1 MKMAKETFLTLTA
14 KTLPKLLPLLG
25 QLNKQTSVLEKH
37 MKNLGRSSKIL
48 KQAQKELSDETVKN
62 AQAAAD
68 ASSAL
73 DKLNKAKQQGA
84 RVSASFERFLA
95 EEVKLKSSLISAN
108 DKLAIQNDRIA
119 KQQGK
124 MGIIARNKDFAKKQL
139 AEINRL
145 YDAVPTNLPTRKRT
159 SMGNFIEDTDA
170 IKTNKQNDLLRSS
183 LLEKKQA
190 ALNLLRKIEL
200 QERRAER
207 SLARQKTAQEKLVEA
222 KKKEEEAEKA
232 AKKAAAEKAKAAAKA
247 EKERL
252 ATMTKAEKEAEKLA
266 KAEEKKRLKEQKEAE
281 KARLKAEKDKERA
294 RIKAEKEAERLAKQK
309 LREEKKAAAEIEKA
323 KRKEAAELLKQ
334 QKKAAAEL
342 EKARKET
349 LRKATKASKEALA
362 EKKKAHAALV
372 KAQKAAAAQAEKM
385 EKKKLVAANNLKK
398 MQEQAKKKA
407 EKLEIFKGKQ
417 KELKIARELKTLEE
431 QREQAL
437 RRSAARAKMLRNS
450 FMAVYKAVKL
460 TVKALWMMSKPLRML
475 GNGLVNIPKRML
487 KALGTLNSRLFS
499 FFTYDFINLVGRG
512 IRSIPSLLG
521 KSMKMAGDRN
531 STLEFLTLQTRD
543 PDAAVK
549 LIDDI
554 SSWAAKTP
562 FSITQSRQNFSK
574 ILQVMNASKM
584 PMGENFENV
593 FDLMNA
599 FGNAAGGNQF
609 RMNRIT
615 TTMAQM
621 LPRNKANEM
630 DFRELANSL
639 VDLKPI
645 LRDMLGL
652 AEGETLKATSV
663 NSAMMIEAFRR
674 YTTGGGVMSGAMD
687 RQMRNW
693 NGIVSNLKDILDIF
707 MEQLGRPM
715 VATLGPWLKNL
726 NNTLNKDSMKDAV
739 KELGAALTRS
749 GLVGLR
755 MFGLEFDGST
765 LEEKTRAFAKSIER
779 AALVAEDFYLWAMG
793 KPSAAARELGGGTK
807 ESLFVFLLDKLG
819 DKMKAVFKA
828 SLEEGFLK
836 KLMTELKTWAIGIV
850 PDFAKKF
857 ADELMRQ
864 ISQFRIT
871 KSSGPGLGFELQ
883 RKNTLGNFPDK
894 KKKTFTENAVQGA
907 SIGAGFGSSVLAA
920 LAMAKTGNPLYA
932 ALGLATAFNS
942 IASFR
947 ELSEDRLDDDA
958 QKTRTYLRLAQASW
972 VAMSPTEKKK
982 AIGVFNNFENK
993 RKGDSS
999 ITDDFLGQGTT
1010 SFFRSKRNKDFDK
1023 FMGFPELPKPKDEE
1037 EILKQIEW
1045 LELIKRLKKNGPGYD
1060 SELKRLGIDKNS
1072 LGLMGTPGR
1081 HGMGNM
1087 FGPGGGKIIIDQRNN
1102 IYTSETAVAVNQNL
1116 NNQVLSLAGV
1126 GGLF

>member
-1 MKMAKETFLTLTA
+1 MAKETFLTLTA

-73 DKLNKAKQQGA
+73 DRLNKAKQQGA

-108 DKLAIQNDRIA
+108 DKLSIQNERIA

-170 IKTNKQNDLLRSS
+170 IKTNKQNDLLRTS

-207 SLARQKTAQEKLVEA
+207 SLARQKTAQDKLVEA
-222 KKKEEEAEKA
+222 KRKEEEAEKA

-266 KAEEKKRLKEQKEAE
+266 KAEEKKRLKEQKDAE

-294 RIKAEKEAERLAKQK
+294 RLKEEKEAERLAKQK
-309 LREEKKAAAEIEKA
+309 LREEKKAAAEIEKL
-323 KRKEAAELLKQ
+323 KRKEAAELLRQ

-342 EKARKET
+342 EKARKEA

-362 EKKKAHAALV
+362 EKKKAHASLA

-385 EKKKLVAANNLKK
+385 EKKKLVAANNLRK

-407 EKLEIFKGKQ
+407 EKFRVVKEKN
-417 KELKIARELKTLEE
+417 KELQIARQLKTLEE
-431 QREQAL
+431 QREEAL
-437 RRSAARAKMLRNS
+437 RRSAARAKMLRNT
-450 FMAVYKAVKL
+450 FMAVYRAVEL
-460 TVKALWMMSKPLRML
+460 TVKALWKMSKPLRML
-475 GNGLVNIPKRML
+475 GNGLIAIPK
-487 KALGTLNSRLFS
+487 KITSALGTLSSRLFS
-499 FFTYDFINLVGRG
+499 FFTYDLINLVGRG
-512 IRSIPSLLG
+512 VRAIPGLIN
-521 KSMKMAGDRN
+521 KSMTMAGDRN

-609 RMNRIT
+609 RMNRVT

-726 NNTLNKDSMKDAV
+726 NETLAKPSMKDAV
-739 KELGAALTRS
+739 KELGAAITRS

-755 MFGLEFDGST
+755 MFGLKFDGST
-765 LEEKTRAFAKSIER
+765 AEEKTRSFAKSIER
-779 AALVAEDFYLWAMG
+779 ASLVMEDFYLWAMG
-793 KPSAAARELGGGTK
+793 EPSAAARELGGGTK
-807 ESLFVFLLDKLG
+807 KSLFEFSLSKAADAIKKAFDESLK
-819 DKMKAVFKA
+819 
-828 SLEEGFLK
+828 EGFLSD
-836 KLMTELKTWAIGIV
+836 LVDRLGIWANKII
-850 PDFAKKF
+850 PDFAKAI
-857 ADELMRQ
+857 ADSIVSKL
-864 ISQFRIT
+864 SQFRVT
-871 KSSGPGLGFELQ
+871 KSSGPGWGFELQ
-883 RKNTLGNFPDK
+883 RKNNLGNFPDK
-894 KKKTFTENAVQGA
+894 KEKTFAQNAVQGA
-907 SIGAGFGSSVLAA
+907 SIGAGAANAVMSAVLAA
-920 LAMAKTGNPLYA
+920 KGGGSGGPLMAMGILS
-932 ALGLATAFNS
+932 ALLS
-942 IASFR
+942 ISSFR
-947 ELSEDRLDDDA
+947 ELSEDRLNDDG
-958 QKTRTYLRLAQASW
+958 QRIRTYLRLAQSSW
-972 VAMSPTEKKK
+972 MAMSPTEKKK
-982 AIGVFNNFENK
+982 AIGVFNKFEND
-993 RKGDSS
+993 RRGDSM

-1023 FMGFPELPKPKDEE
+1023 FMGLPKKQLDEKQ
-1037 EILKQIEW
+1037 ILKQIEF
-1045 LELIKRLKKNGPGYD
+1045 LEMLKRLEKNGPSKE
-1060 SELKRLGIDKNS
+1060 SEYKRFNFDKSS
-1072 LGLMGTPGR
+1072 LGLMGIPGR

-1126 GGLF
+1126 GGLY